1 MEESRLLSVEVE
13 LERRID
19 PTPLLRVV
27 RGCSAFSVHW
37 CLFTR
42 WIVLRGYRSSRM
54 ANPLASCVSSL
65 RSTNA
70 LLSSSISILDS
81 GVNDFPRLAKVL
93 QTTRVCLPFSLSA
106 GLVTTRF
113 APIIRAGFYIGMK
126 RIADS
131 TQHFELLPE
140 PTLQSAQSSL
150 LASLTPEVASLL
162 SKVETHLDKL
172 ARREQAL
179 IARCELLEGRIGE
192 GRASMGG
199 ARGSGAG
206 ERDSGSMNG
215 EGSREA
221 LRLKQLRGKK
231 ERLGYAVERLVLQA
245 QQRERQLRMSVA
257 GR

>member
-1 MEESRLLSVEVE
+1 
-13 LERRID
+13 
-19 PTPLLRVV
+19 
-27 RGCSAFSVHW
+27 
-37 CLFTR
+37 
-42 WIVLRGYRSSRM
+42 M

-93 QTTRVCLPFSLSA
+93 QTTR
-106 GLVTTRF
+106 
-113 APIIRAGFYIGMK
+113 
-126 RIADS
+126 
-131 TQHFELLPE
+131 HFELLPE

-162 SKVETHLDKL
+162 SRVESHLDKL

-206 ERDSGSMNG
+206 ERSSVGING
-215 EGSREA
+215 DGSREA

-257 GR
+257 AQ